1 MLMSKIEQPS
11 PARFYALL
19 LIGIGLIS
27 LGIMLFLLLKDN
39 PPAASAQDFSVVPS
53 SVEFAAPKLDLT
65 DLAGNNVSL
74 DDYLGKVVLVNLWA
88 TWCPPCREEMPSL
101 QAFYEKYKENDFV
114 LIAIDQEEP
123 LEVVMPFV
131 EEFGLTFPV
140 WLDLDYLAEREF
152 KTSNLPSSYVIDRTG
167 TVRLMWI
174 GGISKAN
181 LEKYVSDIILE

>member
-1 MLMSKIEQPS
+1 MKYIYLSAFFLFFCIQEAK
-11 PARFYALL
+11 AALPN
-19 LIGIGLIS
+19 GT
-27 LGIMLFLLLKDN
+27 
-39 PPAASAQDFSVVPS
+39 V
-53 SVEFAAPKLDLT
+53 APNWTLT
-65 DLAGNNVSL
+65 DLNGNTHNLYNILNS
-74 DDYLGKVVLVNLWA
+74 GKHVVIDFSA

>member
-1 MLMSKIEQPS
+1 MS
-11 PARFYALL
+11 
-19 LIGIGLIS
+19 
-27 LGIMLFLLLKDN
+27 
-39 PPAASAQDFSVVPS
+39 
-53 SVEFAAPKLDLT
+53 T
-65 DLAGNNVSL
+65 
-74 DDYLGKVVLVNLWA
+74 
-88 TWCPPCREEMPSL
+88 
-101 QAFYEKYKENDFV
+101 
-114 LIAIDQEEP
+114 
-123 LEVVMPFV
+123 VMPFV

>member
-1 MLMSKIEQPS
+1 MLMSKIELPS

-39 PPAASAQDFSVVPS
+39 PPAASAQDFSVVPA

-152 KTSNLPSSYVIDRTG
+152 KTSILPSSYVIDRNG